1 MNDTHKTLA
10 YGAVAG
16 GILGYALWSRIQG
29 QAEEDGESSPLD
41 IWVPVGLGAAFGA
54 FAMHVLNTPRA
65 AATSVP
71 GVKSN
76 PGKCGDFG
84 QASPQAIS
92 LLQNIDQSRLY
103 RPMRNDVVQVGEVY
117 QDPKTVGEF

>member
-1 MNDTHKTLA
+1 MNDAHKTLA

-29 QAEEDGESSPLD
+29 QAEKEGETSPLD
-41 IWVPVGLGAAFGA
+41 VWVPVGLGAAFGV
-54 FAMHVLNTPRA
+54 FAVHVLSSPRPTA
-65 AATSVP
+65 ASVP

-84 QASPQAIS
+84 QASPQAIT
-92 LLQNIDQSRLY
+92 LLQSINPTSLY
-103 RPMRNDVVQVGEVY
+103 RPLRNDLVQVGEVY